1 MFNTDGKYFWSE
13 SLLKR
18 MTKMEEV
25 SAGLETVKEQYKND
39 FFNTEV
45 NQILADAE
53 IVYSE
58 FYDDITYNSIT

>member
-1 MFNTDGKYFWSE
+1 MVE
-13 SLLKR
+13 SDYGYHIIKR
-18 MTKMEEV
+18 IEQENYIEENF
-25 SAGLETVKEQYKND
+25 ETVKEQYKND